1 MVNFVIKKD
10 GAKEPFSAEKIKK
23 AVRAAATQAGFPEEE
38 INKEVGKALAAV
50 MQSVSAKKEV
60 ATSEIKEIVLSV
72 VSGAVK
78 AAWETHEQQ
87 K

>member
-10 GAKEPFSAEKIKK
+10 GAKEPFDAEKIKK
-23 AVRAAATQAGFPEEE
+23 AVRSAATQAGFPEEE
-38 INKEVGKALAAV
+38 INKEIGKAMSAV
-50 MQSVSAKKEV
+50 MQSVSTKEEV
-60 ATSEIKEIVLSV
+60 STSEIKEIILGA

-78 AAWETHEQQ
+78 AAWETYEQQ